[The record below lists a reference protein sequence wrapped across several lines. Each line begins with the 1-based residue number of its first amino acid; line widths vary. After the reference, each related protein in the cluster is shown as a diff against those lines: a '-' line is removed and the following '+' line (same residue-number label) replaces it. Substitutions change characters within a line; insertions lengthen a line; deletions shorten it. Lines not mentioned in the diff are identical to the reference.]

1 MRTAT
6 LTLVLFAIA
15 CAGSKATAPSAM
27 SAGSA
32 QGAPY
37 GSKQA
42 SDPGN
47 MLWVGGASGYTSLAS
62 CYAAI
67 PSSGGTCWVVANYSE
82 TMGASLALTKNF
94 AGFQFTG
101 PATITMGSYQITKT
115 SGVSGAFVRGPVLGT
130 GGGPNGTVRFVYT
143 GSGIPFDIGDA
154 AKDSSGDAFTD
165 LTIDITGA
173 SNSASVKGFRARRLN
188 VFEIA
193 DIVVSCASSQIGFLA
208 DGTGTFTG
216 DALWRNI
223 RPFNCS
229 TGLQL
234 INANANSIMGGAI
247 PGGKIGIDIQSG
259 NGNFIVTDIEGTP
272 VGVNFANDPG
282 VFGNRVFIYGQ
293 GNTTDFVFG
302 TAASG
307 NIADNI
313 GAYSGATVTATDS
326 GSNNSVINPYKYR
339 IDKNGNVFLS
349 GNISEGRV
357 LSSGAA
363 PTCSVTGAGAG
374 ASCKIVITSS
384 DSFPYARVTTGSG
397 ASNLGSLTVKFSSP
411 LGAFGIC
418 QALPSNIS
426 APWNPRASIFQTSS
440 SNTAPVF
447 AWDNNGVTLAAS
459 SNYDVVL
466 RCAGQ

>member
-1 MRTAT
+1 MRTTT
-6 LTLVLFAIA
+6 LTLLLFAIA
-15 CAGSKATAPSAM
+15 CAGSKATAPSAATT
-27 SAGSA
+27 AGA

-37 GSKQA
+37 SAGQS
-42 SDPGN
+42 SGPNN
-47 MLWVGGASGYTSLAS
+47 MLWVGGASGYTSLAG

-67 PSSGGTCWVVANYSE
+67 PGTGGTCWVVANYAE

-101 PATITMGSYQITKT
+101 PATITMGSYQITKA
-115 SGVSGAFVRGPVLGT
+115 SSVSGAFVRGPVLGT
-130 GGGPNGTVRFVYT
+130 GGSPIGTVRFVYT
-143 GSGIPFDIGDA
+143 GSGIPFDIGDPS
-154 AKDSSGDAFTD
+154 KDSSGDAFTD
-165 LTIDITGA
+165 LTIDTSGA
-173 SNSASVKGFRARRLN
+173 SNSASVAGFRARRLN

-193 DIVVSCASSQIGFLA
+193 DIVVSCASAQTGFVA

-247 PGGKIGIDIQSG
+247 PGWKIGIDIQSG
-259 NGNFIVTDIEGTP
+259 NGNFIVTDIENTP
-272 VGVNFANDPG
+272 LGVNFANDPG

-293 GNTTDFVFG
+293 GNGTDFVFG
-302 TAASG
+302 TAANG

-313 GAYSGATVTATDS
+313 GAYPGATVTATDS
-326 GSNNSVINPYKYR
+326 GSNNSVVNPYKYR

-349 GNISEGRV
+349 GNISEGRI
-357 LSSGAA
+357 LASGAA
-363 PTCSVTGAGAG
+363 PTCSVTGAGAHAG
-374 ASCKIVITSS
+374 CKMVMTTS
-384 DSFPYARVTTGSG
+384 DSFPYARITTGSG
-397 ASNLGSLTVKFSSP
+397 PSSSGTLTVTFSSP

-418 QALPSNIS
+418 QALPSSIS
-426 APWNPRASIFQTSS
+426 AKWHPQASVFQTSS

-447 AWDNNGVTLAAS
+447 AWDNNGANLAAS